1 MLKANKIF
9 NINDRQSSYCE
20 DEMHRTIESRCE
32 FLTFGEVDTFR
43 EQFKASVLIRS
54 RWIEPEAIDEYDPEK
69 HWNPH
74 LYIQN
79 LMFEKFFE
87 TIKYKCVKLD
97 NNRTEIHEIR
107 TCQGLTRLIFFYFD
121 CHSLVSSTFV
131 LVVFCRA

>member
-1 MLKANKIF
+1 MSNEDNSRLDPHMQMELNPKNLRENMLKTRTF
-9 NINDRQSSYCE
+9 NIKDRQTSYCE
-20 DEMHRTIESRCE
+20 DDVQRTIESRCE

-54 RWIEPEAIDEYDPEK
+54 RWVENEVIEEYDPEK

-87 TIKYKCVKLD
+87 TVRYKCVQLD

-107 TCQGLTRLIFFYFD
+107 TCKG
-121 CHSLVSSTFV
+121 ST
-131 LVVFCRA
+131 